1 MWFCGRRMI
10 FRKSSFSNPYIIGE
24 TAYNHEGDVHCLY
37 KMIDEIAGIR
47 LNAVKF
53 HLLLNPK
60 SYMQKNHPLMSEIK
74 KWVFK
79 REQWNDIIVHAIR
92 KSLDVIALCD
102 DVESLEFIN
111 TENKDVFG
119 VEIHASG
126 LNDFFLLREA
136 AKFKGVVILGIGGS
150 TIDEIHYAVNL
161 LKNNKK
167 TDIIL
172 MYGFQSYPT
181 KYADINLSK
190 MLKIRDLF
198 NLPIGYADHTAFD
211 DPNNQII
218 SIMGATIGINILEKH
233 YTLDYGKERI
243 DYHAAVGK
251 EQILRIKN
259 LMELASTI
267 YGDSSLKISKSE
279 SEYGNTGPMKKAIV
293 AKVNIKKGEKLSF
306 DNLWF
311 KRTAEESS
319 LNQNQLLKLIG
330 LKAIKDIAE
339 DEIIDFTKVKYEFKK
354 SDIASFTHV
363 KEV

>member
-1 MWFCGRRMI
+1 MIERNFCY
-10 FRKSSFSNPYIIGE
+10 KKPYIIAE
-24 TAYNHEGDVHCLY
+24 TAYNHEGDIQYLY
-37 KMIDEIAGIR
+37 KMIDEIADVG
-47 LNAVKF
+47 LSAVKF
-53 HLLLNPK
+53 HLLLNPN
-60 SYMQKNHPLMSEIK
+60 SYMQENHPLMNEIK
-74 KWVFK
+74 KWIFK
-79 REQWNDIIVHAIR
+79 QEQWNAIIDHAREKQLEI
-92 KSLDVIALCD
+92 IALCD

-111 TENKDVFG
+111 TKNKDIFG

-126 LNDFFLLREA
+126 LNDLFLLEEA

-150 TIDEIHYAVNL
+150 SIDEIHYAVNF

-172 MYGFQSYPT
+172 IYGFQSYPT

-211 DPNNQII
+211 DPNNEII

-251 EQILRIKN
+251 EQMLRIKN
-259 LMELASTI
+259 LIELALTV
-267 YGDSSLKISKSE
+267 YGDGSLKISKSE
-279 SEYGNTGPMKKAIV
+279 LEYSNTGPMRKAIV
-293 AKVNIKKGEKLSF
+293 AKANIKKGEKLSF

-319 LNQNQLLKLIG
+319 LNQNQLLKLID
-330 LKAIKDIAE
+330 LKATKDIVE

-354 SDIASFTHV
+354 SDIESFTHV
-363 KEV
+363 KKVQ